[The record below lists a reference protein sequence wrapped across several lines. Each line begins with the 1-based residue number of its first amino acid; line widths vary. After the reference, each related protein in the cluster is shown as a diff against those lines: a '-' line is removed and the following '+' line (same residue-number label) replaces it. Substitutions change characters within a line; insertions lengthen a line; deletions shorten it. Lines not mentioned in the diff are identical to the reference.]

1 MNILALDLATQLGW
15 ARWIVQS
22 LDSGTESFKPRNG
35 ESPGMRFLNFEGWL
49 RRMILTCQIDII
61 AYEQA
66 HLRGAAA
73 TEVIVGMIV
82 IIKKLCAEYNIEYT
96 DRHTGTIKVFATGY
110 GKASKPAMVEAAVQK
125 FPDQKIIDDN
135 QADALHLLS
144 LVLHDLE
151 GVDICHVGT

>member
-1 MNILALDLATQLGW
+1 MKILAVDLATQLGW
-15 ARWIVQS
+15 AQRVDRLIN
-22 LDSGTESFKPRNG
+22 SGTISFKPRNG

-49 RRMILTCQIDII
+49 RSMIKVNDFDII

-82 IIKKLCAEYNIEYT
+82 ILKKLCAEYAIEYT
-96 DRHTGTIKVFATGY
+96 DRHTGTIKKFATGH
-110 GKASKPAMVEAAVQK
+110 GKASKEDMVNVARLK
-125 FPDQKIIDDN
+125 FPGQKIEDDN

-144 LVLHDLE
+144 LVVRDLTGE
-151 GVDICHVGT
+151 NICVEA